1 MWFCTQKWRS
11 SYTAY
16 LQTKK
21 IELPIHNQ
29 MTKKR
34 KRKKRDLCMGGRYR
48 DAQKSANLE
57 MPYNLQMM
65 NNLYF
70 VDKKGYSQWK
80 TNL

>member
-1 MWFCTQKWRS
+1 
-11 SYTAY
+11 
-16 LQTKK
+16 
-21 IELPIHNQ
+21 

-34 KRKKRDLCMGGRYR
+34 KKSKGKKKGDLCMGGRYR
-48 DAQKSANLE
+48 DAQKFANLE
-57 MPYNLQMM
+57 MQYNLQMM